1 MVRQE
6 LIDRLRSINGEIAE
20 VIFERNNREY
30 SVLVYLV
37 DNPLGVELIKNNLHW
52 RIFKSISELEG
63 SQFFL
68 DRSFYIISANR
79 FVSDY
84 CYEPATLVRCENEYN
99 EDKMYID
106 SLRKENKDDDESKVI
121 ETSDET
127 FKDVRFVRN
136 FFTNLRI
143 LIVVSTIISIIALMY
158 LHSIT
163 DSSTFIV
170 SSVLVL
176 VNSIFWFFMISI
188 ISMIKIRF
196 INATEDLQKIRM
208 MMEK

>member
-106 SLRKENKDDDESKVI
+106 SLRNENKDDDESKVI

-163 DSSTFIV
+163 DNSTFIV

>member
-121 ETSDET
+121 ETSAKT
-127 FKDVRFVRN
+127 SKDLKIVGN
-136 FFTNLRI
+136 FFDIIIVIIIASSFLSFI
-143 LIVVSTIISIIALMY
+143 GSIGLLISTSEPIYFASIIGSL
-158 LHSIT
+158 LT
-163 DSSTFIV
+163 
-170 SSVLVL
+170 LVL
-176 VNSIFWFFMISI
+176 CWVVIYIFKMLH
-188 ISMIKIRF
+188 IRF